1 MSQTKI
7 TDAVRDVTAV
17 DGTKINAVDAAKIT
31 TGTVDNARISLDA
44 AEIPDLAAS
53 KITTGTVDVAR
64 LPSTVLNSNVPA
76 TDTSILEMN
85 VAILAFKIAAA
96 DSLSKFNM
104 VDQVID
110 DYKDTTGIDTSNSV
124 ADNLTSGYYSG
135 VELGHTINWVGFT
148 GSQYYTHAAN
158 IGNGT
163 DLTGI
168 ISVWMQRAS
177 NSSQYKTFGSQGS
190 FTAGTWE
197 TSGEHRFRAT
207 YSNGSYNSVR
217 AYTASTHPTG
227 LDTTYHLLLAWNTGT
242 GVVTQHINDVS
253 SISSAISTGVA
264 PDFDS
269 SNFSIGSW
277 ADPGYAF
284 FHNGKIADFYLTLGE
299 TLDMTVEANRRKF
312 IDASGNPVSLG
323 ADGSTPT
330 GSQPEVYLGG
340 TTKDYTNWEEN
351 LGSASNFVKTGT
363 PTDGG
368 TLGASSTYADMT
380 LISTQTTS
388 TEGSGAATPTSADIV
403 ILIEDGAGT
412 ATVNTHVKAYVGQSV
427 NTTPVY
433 TSEVT
438 LVDEGTWGTSK
449 RIFAARN
456 IDTSALSGTKMNYK
470 ITTHSQAIGLQT
482 RIHATSL
489 AWS

>member
-1 MSQTKI
+1 MSTTKV
-7 TDAVRDVTAV
+7 TDAMRDVTE
-17 DGTKINAVDAAKIT
+17 VDAAKIT
-31 TGTVDNARISLDA
+31 TGTLPEARITS
-44 AEIPDLAAS
+44 LAAT
-53 KITTGTVDVAR
+53 KLTGSVPSAALGNVD
-64 LPSTVLNSNVPA
+64 LST
-76 TDTSILEMN
+76 LEYN
-85 VAILAFKIAAA
+85 QAILAFKVASANQLA
-96 DSLSKFNM
+96 KFNM

-110 DYKDTTGIDTSNSV
+110 EYQDATGIDTSNSV

-177 NSSQYKTFGSQGS
+177 NSSRYKTFGSQGS
-190 FTAGTWE
+190 LTAGTWE

-207 YSNGSYNSVR
+207 YINGAANSVR
-217 AYTASTHPTG
+217 AYGGTAPG

-277 ADPGYAF
+277 ADPGYAS

-368 TLGASSTYADMT
+368 TLGVSSTYADMT

-438 LVDEGTWGTSK
+438 LIDEGTWGTSK

-489 AWS
+489 AWA